1 MCNISLN
8 LRCIA
13 YFDETSW
20 QADVS
25 AFCKCCNEYGL
36 TPAVERSCFGN
47 GAHVW
52 LFFSKPVP
60 AAAARRMGSSL
71 LTETMARRHELPF
84 FSYGRLFPTQD
95 TVPKGGFGNLIALL
109 FQG

>member
-1 MCNISLN
+1 MWNIPLS

-13 YFDETSW
+13 DFDETSW

-36 TPAVERSCFGN
+36 TPAVERSCSGN

-60 AAAARRMGSSL
+60 AAARRMGSSL
-71 LTETMARRHELPF
+71 LTKTMTRRHELPF
-84 FSYGRLFPTQD
+84 FSYGRLFPAQD
-95 TVPKGGFGNLIALL
+95 IVPKGGFGNLIALP